1 MSDTFVLDLSRPPRG
16 QSSDPAY
23 SVVKSY
29 LGRGGYISQ
38 FVNFVTYNH
47 DQPRD
52 IKKSDIIL
60 SGVARQILSKCGVR
74 IWWVSIPKSVPLPA
88 VFVVS
93 HSSFELLFWD
103 VISLLF
109 CNVHIGRVLV
119 SVVMAKYYPYK
130 ISVLTCLMFRCLSCS

>member
-93 HSSFELLFWD
+93 HSSFELLFWECD
-103 VISLLF
+103 LTIILQCAHWQGVGKCSHGEVLSL
-109 CNVHIGRVLV
+109 
-119 SVVMAKYYPYK
+119 
-130 ISVLTCLMFRCLSCS
+130 

>member
-1 MSDTFVLDLSRPPRG
+1 MSDTFVVELSRRPRG

-38 FVNFVTYNH
+38 FVNHSTYNH

-52 IKKSDIIL
+52 VKKSDIIL

-74 IWWVSIPKSVPLPA
+74 IWWVNIPKSVPLPA

-93 HSSFELLFWD
+93 L
-103 VISLLF
+103 I
-109 CNVHIGRVLV
+109 VL
-119 SVVMAKYYPYK
+119 SK
-130 ISVLTCLMFRCLSCS
+130 CFRIRSHNCFAL